1 MNYKIGAV
9 AGYDRI
15 PKTYVQA
22 KRMDSWYLRREEPQI
37 RVKVREGLLKA
48 SQEGLKKRYQALES
62 FAGEGTVCVLGNR
75 EKIEEAKDRFDSVTV
90 LME

>member
-9 AGYDRI
+9 AGYDRT

-22 KRMDSWYLRREEPQI
+22 KRMDSWYLRQEEPQV
-37 RVKVREGLLKA
+37 RAKVREGLLKA
-48 SQEGLKKRYQALES
+48 SEEDLKNRRQAMES

-75 EKIEEAKDRFDSVTV
+75 ARIEEAAGQFDNVTV